1 MPALSVRLFAPLM
14 TQRVTVERKSSY
26 DSYGNAAYSAGV
38 IYGGA
43 LVGEMKA
50 VRRAN
55 GDEAISSQS
64 FYMMTNAGFT
74 PEDRVTLSTADVAST
89 ESWALQPELLAVE
102 RYPFTRGQFATVL
115 RLGMNRQSAG

>member
-1 MPALSVRLFAPLM
+1 MK
-14 TQRVTVERKSSY
+14 QRATVARKSSY
-26 DSYGNAAYSAGV
+26 GSYGEVSYAAGV
-38 IYGGA
+38 VYQGA

-64 FYMMTNAGFT
+64 FYMMAAAGFT
-74 PEDRVTLSTADVAST
+74 PEDRITLSTEDVAST
-89 ESWALQPELLAVE
+89 ESWALQPEILAVE

-115 RLGMNRQSAG
+115 RLGHNFRPTAA